1 MRRFLA
7 QLRRDLLLAA
17 RGPAEVANP
26 LVFFALCAL
35 LFGMGGMGTDV
46 GGERAASH
54 GAVWVLALF
63 ACVLAADSLFARDQ
77 EDGTLEQMLIHAR
90 PLLPL
95 LLGKLTAHWLVCG
108 LPVVLLSPLAAFA
121 FLGSLEGAPALLASL
136 LIGTP
141 ILTLIGALGAALT
154 VGAGRGGL
162 LLAVLVAPLQLPVL
176 IFGVAAAGGGGG
188 SDFARWALAAM
199 LAAALTAT
207 PFAIGKALAISQEY

>member
-17 RGPAEVANP
+17 RSPAEAANP

-35 LFGMGGMGTDV
+35 LFGMGVDAGD
-46 GGERAASH
+46 RATGH
-54 GAVWVLALF
+54 GAVWVMALF
-63 ACVLAADSLFARDQ
+63 ACALAADGLFARDH
-77 EDGTLEQMLIHAR
+77 EDGTLEQMLIQAR

-95 LLGKLTAHWLVCG
+95 LLGKLAAHWLVCG
-108 LPVVLLSPLAAFA
+108 LPVVLLGPLAAFA
-121 FLGSLEGAPALLASL
+121 FLGSLEGARELLASL

-141 ILTLIGALGAALT
+141 ILILIGALGAALT

-176 IFGVAAAGGGGG
+176 IFGVAAAGDGGAG
-188 SDFARWALAAM
+188 DFARLVLAAM

>member
-1 MRRFLA
+1 MRRFLG

-17 RGPAEVANP
+17 RGPAEAANP

-35 LFGMGGMGTDV
+35 LFGVGADAGGDRAMG
-46 GGERAASH
+46 H

-63 ACVLAADSLFARDQ
+63 ACALSADGLFARDH
-77 EDGTLEQMLIHAR
+77 EDGTLEQMLVQAR

-121 FLGSLEGAPALLASL
+121 FLGSLQGAPALLASL

-154 VGAGRGGL
+154 LGAGRGGL
-162 LLAVLVAPLQLPVL
+162 LLGVLVAPLQLPVL
-176 IFGVAAAGGGGG
+176 IFGVGAAGGG
-188 SDFARWALAAM
+188 DFARLVLSAM